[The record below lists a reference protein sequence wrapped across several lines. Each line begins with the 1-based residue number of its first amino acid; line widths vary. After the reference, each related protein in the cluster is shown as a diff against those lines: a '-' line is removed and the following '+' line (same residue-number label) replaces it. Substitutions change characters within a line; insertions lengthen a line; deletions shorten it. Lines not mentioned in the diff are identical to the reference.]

1 MIVLVFAETILASG
15 TMRVLTLFVA
25 VVVASPLHAQV
36 PASKAQ
42 SPSFEVASVKRN
54 ASGSVIVN
62 TTVEGNRYTGTN
74 LSVKDLLAGIYAPL
88 PRARI
93 VGGPNWIN
101 TDRFDIVA
109 TAEGALR
116 YPDVTEMIRSLL
128 AQRFQL
134 VVHSEVRE
142 GDVYDLKVA
151 RSTAELGPRLL
162 PPKPECAVASPDRS
176 RCPSAV
182 YAGRITGTGMTMAEL
197 ARMRDPFTEQRTVR
211 DRTGLT
217 DRYDVQLTWTPD
229 RLGPLPPNAPEEVIR
244 AREAIDPNG
253 PALSTALQEQVGLKL
268 EAKKD
273 TVDIVVIDRLER
285 PAEN

>member
-176 RCPSAV
+176 RCP
-182 YAGRITGTGMTMAEL
+182 MAEL
-197 ARMRDPFTEQRTVR
+197 ARMLDPFTEQRTVR

-253 PALSTALQEQVGLKL
+253 PALSTALQEQLGLKL